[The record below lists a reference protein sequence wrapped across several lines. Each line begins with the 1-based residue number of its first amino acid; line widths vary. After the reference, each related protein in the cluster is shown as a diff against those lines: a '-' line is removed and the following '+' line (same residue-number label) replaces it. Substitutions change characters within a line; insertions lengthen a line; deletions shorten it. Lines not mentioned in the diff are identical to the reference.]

1 MICVPIYYI
10 IVKCLC
16 QSSLCINCQFVK
28 CLLSVCT
35 LLLSVCAK
43 AVCASTVNLLMFV
56 KCSCIIVKCLC
67 INCQFDTAILNEWKQ
82 QFDTTIWHNIIE
94 WKQQF
99 DTANWYCNLESNW
112 LQNMQEM
119 AWLQNSLYVLK
130 ELAAK
135 FTKPACITSS
145 LHNLPN
151 LHSFCINYQTSSS
164 LFIHHYIITHLFIHH
179 TSLHIKVATPST
191 LNSNAHQ
198 ICIITKL
205 PSKAKNQQIWV

>member
-1 MICVPIYYI
+1 MIFLINLWFVYQFI
-10 IVKCLC
+10 I
-16 QSSLCINCQFVK
+16 
-28 CLLSVCT
+28 
-35 LLLSVCAK
+35 LLLSICAK

-119 AWLQNSLYVLK
+119 AWLQN
-130 ELAAK
+130 
-135 FTKPACITSS
+135 
-145 LHNLPN
+145 LPN

-164 LFIHHYIITHLFIHH
+164 LFIHHYTFIHTSYIITH
-179 TSLHIKVATPST
+179 
-191 LNSNAHQ
+191 
-198 ICIITKL
+198 
-205 PSKAKNQQIWV
+205 